1 MKTESLFGFI
11 AGAAVGALAGILFA
25 PDKGEVTRKKIMD
38 AAAEGYDDAREGLG
52 EFAHDAQV
60 RYRYARIEA
69 NKLKKTL
76 QEQGG
81 ELKEEARKAIL
92 DQLAKLEEYL
102 AKAEKEAAA
111 AEANL
116 DVQEG

>member
-1 MKTESLFGFI
+1 MKTESLLGFI

-25 PDKGEVTRKKIMD
+25 PENGEVTRKKIME
-38 AAAEGYDDAREGLG
+38 AAAEGYDEAKEGLG
-52 EFAHDAQV
+52 EFAHDARV

-81 ELKEEARKAIL
+81 ELKEEARQAIL
-92 DQLAKLEEYL
+92 AQLAKLEEAL
-102 AKAEKEAAA
+102 AKEEAVAEPEACE
-111 AEANL
+111 EA
-116 DVQEG
+116 

>member
-1 MKTESLFGFI
+1 MKAESLLGFI
-11 AGAAVGALAGILFA
+11 TGDALGVCAGILFA
-25 PDKGEVTRKKIMD
+25 PEKGEVTRKKLMD
-38 AAAEGYDDAREGLG
+38 AATEGYDAAVEGAG
-52 EFAHDAQV
+52 ELAHEASV

-76 QEQGG
+76 VEQGS

-92 DQLAKLEEYL
+92 EQLQKLEDYL
-102 AKAEKEAAA
+102 AQAEKDAAA
-111 AEANL
+111 KEA

>member
-1 MKTESLFGFI
+1 MKPESVLGFI
-11 AGAAVGALAGILFA
+11 FGAAIGACAGILFA
-25 PDKGEVTRKKIMD
+25 PEKGEETRKKLME
-38 AAAEGYDDAREGLG
+38 AASEGYDQAKEGIG
-52 EFAHDAQV
+52 EFAHDASV

-92 DQLAKLEEYL
+92 EQLAKLE
-102 AKAEKEAAA
+102 AAMSKAEAVAEEEA
-111 AEANL
+111 
-116 DVQEG
+116 

>member
-1 MKTESLFGFI
+1 MKTESLLGFI

-25 PDKGEVTRKKIMD
+25 PEKGEVTRKKIME
-38 AAAEGYDDAREGLG
+38 AAAEGYDEAKEGLG
-52 EFAHDAQV
+52 EFAHDARV

-81 ELKEEARKAIL
+81 ELKEEARQAIL
-92 DQLAKLEEYL
+92 AQLAEGVKRL
-102 AKAEKEAAA
+102 KEAMRK
-111 AEANL
+111 
-116 DVQEG
+116 

>member
-1 MKTESLFGFI
+1 MKAESLLGFI
-11 AGAAVGALAGILFA
+11 TGAALGVCAGILVA
-25 PDKGEVTRKKIMD
+25 PEKGEVTRKKLMD
-38 AAAEGYDDAREGLG
+38 AAEEGYDNAVESAG
-52 EFAHDAQV
+52 ELAHEAHV
-60 RYRYARIEA
+60 RYRYARREA

-76 QEQGG
+76 MEQGA

-102 AKAEKEAAA
+102 AQAEKEAAA
-111 AEANL
+111 AEV

>member
-1 MKTESLFGFI
+1 MKAESLLGFI
-11 AGAAVGALAGILFA
+11 TGAALGVCAGILFA
-25 PDKGEVTRKKIMD
+25 PEKGEVTRKKLMD
-38 AAAEGYDDAREGLG
+38 AATEGYDAAVEGAGDL
-52 EFAHDAQV
+52 AHEASV

-76 QEQGG
+76 VEQGS

-92 DQLAKLEEYL
+92 ERLQKLEDYL
-102 AKAEKEAAA
+102 AQAEKDAAA
-111 AEANL
+111 KEA

>member
-1 MKTESLFGFI
+1 MKAQSVLGFI
-11 AGAAVGALAGILFA
+11 FGAAVGACAGILFA
-25 PDKGEVTRKKIMD
+25 PEKGEETRKKLME
-38 AAAEGYDDAREGLG
+38 AASEGYDQAREGFG
-52 EFAHDAQV
+52 EFAHDASV

-92 DQLAKLEEYL
+92 EQLSKLEAAL
-102 AKAEKEAAA
+102 SKAEEEP
-111 AEANL
+111 AEEQA
-116 DVQEG
+116 